1 MWLTPKL
8 VSECT
13 PNSNF
18 SAYHGDNESDQD
30 NENHPASRKEG
41 NYPAD
46 KYMFKVNSKKKI
58 WCLYS

>member
-1 MWLTPKL
+1 M
-8 VSECT
+8 

-30 NENHPASRKEG
+30 NENHPVSRKEG

-46 KYMFKVNSKKKI
+46 KYMFKVNIKKKI